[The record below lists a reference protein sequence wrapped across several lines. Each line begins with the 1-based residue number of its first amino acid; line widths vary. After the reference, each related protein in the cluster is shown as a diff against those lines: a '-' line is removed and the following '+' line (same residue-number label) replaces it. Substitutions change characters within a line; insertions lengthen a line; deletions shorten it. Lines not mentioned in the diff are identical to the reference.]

1 METTHAVPT
10 LEQQALSWPNRARAI
25 SVHNQPGYEAACN
38 MLKGLADLEAEIKKE
53 HAEAKEAAFR
63 SHKAIVAQEKRLLD
77 PVGEAKLI
85 LKHSIGVWEN
95 NQERA
100 RQELQ
105 RKADE
110 AARKISEDMAIQAA
124 VDAESHGAST
134 EEVATILEEK
144 RPLPSIIAAPTF
156 QRQSGVS
163 TRKTWKWR
171 ITDEKKIPHEYF
183 KVDDAKISSLVRAM
197 GSKWSIPGI
206 EVYEDTSITVRR

>member
-85 LKHSIGVWEN
+85 LKHSIGVWEIA
-95 NQERA
+95 QERI
-100 RQELQ
+100 RQEQQ
-105 RKADE
+105 RAIQE
-110 AARKISEDMAIQAA
+110 TARKSMEDMALAQAIEVMDSGGSEEEA
-124 VDAESHGAST
+124 DA
-134 EEVATILEEK
+134 ILDEK

-163 TRKTWKWR
+163 ARKTWKWR
-171 ITDEKKIPHEYF
+171 MIDSHKIPQEYLML
-183 KVDDAKISSLVRAM
+183 DDVKISGVVRAM
-197 GSKWSIPGI
+197 GPKANIPGI